1 MGNLI
6 KAEFRKIL
14 TTKLWWALLIP
25 AVLLAFGYA
34 FVLGKAITGIGD
46 FIKHDGNLHRA
57 GVNVDN
63 ISIGVFALSRS
74 INITSVFPM
83 LFGALGLSTELHRR
97 TITTTFLTASSRGA
111 VLAAK
116 AVTYVAWGVIYGI
129 VISGM
134 VAVGAAAATGG
145 NYLPDASG
153 FLLILLAGVL
163 ECLLWTLLGLGFG
176 ALLGSPVGSVLI
188 LALYAVAIEP
198 VLDLALHNTVAGI
211 LPNGAADGLTG
222 STAGQILIN
231 QLQGYAHSTLA
242 QVMGPDDWNRFL
254 FSIRAAAGGIGAL
267 DWWAS
272 GLVFLG
278 WAALLFGIGLW
289 RNHTRDIT

>member
-14 TTKLWWALLIP
+14 TTKMWWALLIP

-34 FVLGKAITGIGD
+34 FALGKGVTSIGD
-46 FIKHDGNLHRA
+46 FIKNDGTLQKA

-83 LFGALGLSTELHRR
+83 LFGALGLSSELHRR
-97 TITTTFLTASSRGA
+97 TITTTFLTASSRAA
-111 VLAAK
+111 VLSAK
-116 AVTYVAWGVIYGI
+116 AVVYVLWGLIYGVI
-129 VISGM
+129 ISGM
-134 VAVGAAAATGG
+134 VAAGTAAATGG
-145 NYLPDASG
+145 NYLPDAGG
-153 FLLILLAGVL
+153 FILILLAGVI

-176 ALLGSPVGSVLI
+176 ALLGSPIGSVLI
-188 LALYAVAIEP
+188 LAIYAIAVEP
-198 VLDLALHNTVAGI
+198 VLDLVLHNTVAGI
-211 LPNGAADGLTG
+211 LPNGAADGVTG
-222 STAGQILIN
+222 ATAGQILID
-231 QLQGYAHSTLA
+231 QLQSLAHSPLA
-242 QVMGPDDWNRFL
+242 QVMGPDNWNAFL

-278 WAALLFGIGLW
+278 WAMLFFGIGLF

>member
-25 AVLLAFGYA
+25 TVLLAFGYA
-34 FVLGKAITGIGD
+34 FALGKAVTGIGD
-46 FIKHDGNLHRA
+46 FIKSDGSLQKA

-63 ISIGVFALSRS
+63 LSIAVFALSRS

-83 LFGALGLSTELHRR
+83 LFGALGLSSELHRR

-111 VLAAK
+111 VLSAK
-116 AVTYVAWGVIYGI
+116 AIVYVVWGLIYGV

-134 VAVGAAAATGG
+134 VAAGTAIATGG

-153 FLLILLAGVL
+153 FILILLSGVL

-176 ALLGSPVGSVLI
+176 ALLGSPIGSVLI
-188 LALYAVAIEP
+188 LAIYTIAIEP
-198 VLDLALHNTVAGI
+198 VLDLVLHNTVAGI
-211 LPNGAADGLTG
+211 LPNGAADGVTG
-222 STAGQILIN
+222 ATAGQILID
-231 QLQGYAHSTLA
+231 QLQSFAHSPLA
-242 QVMGPDDWNRFL
+242 QIMGPDDWSRFL
-254 FSIRAAAGGIGAL
+254 FSMRAAAGGIGAL

-278 WAALLFGIGLW
+278 WAALFFGIGLF